1 MGRFLQRKFL
11 MGKKL
16 FAQSLTKARQG
27 AGLSREAL
35 AQAAGLSL
43 PGLVKWERGERLP
56 GSEELAKLC
65 RALSAACQDFH
76 AMILADDPPGA
87 IPEGTRGRPKKA
99 TEPEA
104 KPTTAAQPKTKKPK
118 K

>member
-1 MGRFLQRKFL
+1 
-11 MGKKL
+11 
-16 FAQSLTKARQG
+16 
-27 AGLSREAL
+27 
-35 AQAAGLSL
+35 
-43 PGLVKWERGERLP
+43 
-56 GSEELAKLC
+56 
-65 RALSAACQDFH
+65 
-76 AMILADDPPGA
+76 MILADDPPGA